1 MASTFIHIT
10 SVFSFIT
17 REELKEAMKLMG
29 ENLSE
34 ADLDKLLNDSDT
46 DKDGQIN
53 YEEFIRMLL

>member
-1 MASTFIHIT
+1 MRVILRI
-10 SVFSFIT
+10 VRFIT
-17 REELKEAMKLMG
+17 REELVEAMKLMG

-34 ADLDKLLNDSDT
+34 TDLDNLLNESDT